1 MFHPCCRPTS
11 HPSCLL
17 AREES
22 DFISPMKLL
31 AAEAVCTVRCC
42 ASPALRDEEGR
53 EDGGA
58 ELAVFRQNCSVHPGS
73 QGIPAD
79 LRDDEQAGKCTH
91 RLFRLVPLGGVAE
104 CQTLLCVQNPAIAPG
119 RWQQASSCSHSPS
132 ASAGGCSFVRPAC
145 LCRCLACHRA
155 RTTPAVLMHER
166 TRCYLRSTRAL
177 QACDNGIEAI
187 SELEHAGAAL
197 GQHGLT

>member
-1 MFHPCCRPTS
+1 MQPEQLARKTFRRPCSSHSMFHPCCRPTS
-11 HPSCLL
+11 HPSHLL

-31 AAEAVCTVRCC
+31 AAEAVCTVRRC

-119 RWQQASSCSHSPS
+119 RWQLRPPPVLTALQPVLEAAHLS
-132 ASAGGCSFVRPAC
+132 A
-145 LCRCLACHRA
+145 LLAC
-155 RTTPAVLMHER
+155 AVVLLVTER
-166 TRCYLRSTRAL
+166 EPHLLC
-177 QACDNGIEAI
+177 
-187 SELEHAGAAL
+187 
-197 GQHGLT
+197 